1 MRFGCSAVLLAL
13 ILPLQALAQDTYA
26 AFGGGSAFGTALL
39 PAPSDTLR
47 YAPRDLRG
55 GTKLTV
61 VAPLEWAPL
70 SEIVSDLVHD
80 TLLEYFA
87 LIGAIPA
94 FDCTL
99 KLLEEEEFFAE
110 TGAPRWTNA
119 MFYRGEILIPIS
131 LKAPI
136 DGSNMYRSIRHEFT
150 HAVLHAISGGFAPGW
165 LDEGLAQW
173 REGSVNPALGPALRR
188 WVSSRPPVPL
198 ALLQGGFTK
207 LEDSMV
213 PAAYAQSL
221 FAANSLLDSEGFR
234 RIGRYLNRLR
244 TTNGAA
250 GAFHDIFGFDEAQ
263 FERQLGDDMRHWAAT
278 RTPLTLHPEQRLP
291 HGTHSNAA
299 SISYKKG
306 EG

>member
-1 MRFGCSAVLLAL
+1 MRLCCFAVVVAL
-13 ILPLQALAQDTYA
+13 FVPISALAQDTHA
-26 AFGGGSAFGTALL
+26 ALGGSAALSSALSL
-39 PAPSDTLR
+39 PPPGETLR
-47 YAPRDLRG
+47 FAPRNLIG

-61 VAPLEWAPL
+61 VAPMEWTPL
-70 SEIVSDLVHD
+70 AEIVSDLVND
-80 TLLEYFA
+80 SLLEYHG
-87 LIGAIPA
+87 LVGAIPA
-94 FDCTL
+94 FRCTL
-99 KLLEEEEFFAE
+99 KLLEEEEFFSQ

-131 LKAPI
+131 LAAPI
-136 DGSNMYRSIRHEFT
+136 DGANMYRSIRHEFT

-188 WVSSRPPVPL
+188 WITSRAPVPL
-198 ALLQGGFTK
+198 SLLQGGFTK

-250 GAFHDIFGFDEAQ
+250 GAFRDIFGFDEQQ
-263 FERQLGDDMRHWAAT
+263 FERQLGEEMRQWAAA
-278 RTPLTLHPEQRLP
+278 RAPLSLHP
-291 HGTHSNAA
+291 
-299 SISYKKG
+299 
-306 EG
+306 